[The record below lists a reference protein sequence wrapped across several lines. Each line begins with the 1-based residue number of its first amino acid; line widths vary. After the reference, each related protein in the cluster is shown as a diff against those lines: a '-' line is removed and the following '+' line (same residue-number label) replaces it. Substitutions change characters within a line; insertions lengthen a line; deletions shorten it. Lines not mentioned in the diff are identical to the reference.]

1 MYIQNT
7 QYEKLNH
14 ASLSCVS
21 IFSVCL
27 VTLCGLC
34 IFFVIAA
41 AAAMLKNY
49 AKMPFLLIYF
59 SKRI

>member
-34 IFFVIAA
+34 IFFVIAT
-41 AAAMLKNY
+41 AAMLKNY